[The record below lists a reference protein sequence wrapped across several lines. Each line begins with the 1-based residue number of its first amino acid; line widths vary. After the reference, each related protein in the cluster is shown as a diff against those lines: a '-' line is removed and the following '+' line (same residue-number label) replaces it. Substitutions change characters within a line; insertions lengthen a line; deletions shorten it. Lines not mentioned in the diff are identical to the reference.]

1 MKTDKIIISYSK
13 INNTSCL
20 LVGRDNE
27 DGTTTIINEAKGIE
41 ADTLYGILIG
51 YLKMNNNVGYYFSIN
66 ANQEDH
72 NA

>member
-20 LVGRDNE
+20 LVGRENE
-27 DGTTTIINEAKGIE
+27 DETTTIINEAKGIE

-66 ANQEDH
+66 ANQ
-72 NA
+72 